1 LNQAPATF
9 AYLALLSWLPIS
21 LIAFVVMRPLKATL
35 FTILGAMLFLPEGV
49 SFKYPYLPYL
59 DKHNIP
65 YLCVLAGALLRCPKR
80 AFKLPTERW
89 FSFLAIVLLAGALA
103 TALTNQDTLRYGR
116 FVVTVLPGLTLKDGF
131 FTGITQ
137 SLQHALPFF
146 LGLALV
152 RTAKDLRDVL
162 ASFVA
167 AALLY
172 VPFALIEIRLSPQFH
187 QWVYGYHQHSFLQT
201 LRWGGYRPMVFMAH
215 GLALARFFVV
225 ATLAALLVA
234 PKRATI
240 LGLPSRIAATVL
252 FITLVLCKS
261 TGAVIYGLVALA
273 VVALGKVR
281 IRHAVAVVLAS
292 VVLIYPALRAA
303 DAIPLDRVLNV
314 AGGVGSD
321 REQSLLF
328 RFHNEDELLVKARQR
343 MVFGWG
349 EYNRSFIFD
358 ERGRPNTIT
367 DGHWIVIVGVLG
379 MVGFVATFGMLLFP
393 IFVARARV
401 RKIADRSDRMLV
413 SGVAVIIGT
422 IAVDLIPNGLW
433 DGYPYFF
440 AGALMGVTR
449 GLVAAAGQ
457 RERREELVRA
467 GEG

>member
-1 LNQAPATF
+1 LNQAPATL

-21 LIAFVVMRPLKATL
+21 LVAFLVMRPLRAAM

-49 SFKYPYLPYL
+49 SFKYPFLPYL

-65 YLCVLAGALLRCPKR
+65 YLCVLAGALFRCPKR
-80 AFKLPTERW
+80 AAKPPTERW
-89 FSFLAIVLLAGALA
+89 FTFLALVLLAGALA
-103 TALTNQDTLRYGR
+103 TALTNRDTLRYGR
-116 FVVTVLPGLTLKDGF
+116 FVVTILPGLTLKDGF

-162 ASFVA
+162 ASFAV

-187 QWVYGYHQHSFLQT
+187 YWVYGYHQHSFLQT

-234 PKRATI
+234 PKRPK
-240 LGLPSRIAATVL
+240 LMGLPTRPAAAAL
-252 FITLVLCKS
+252 FVTLVLCKS
-261 TGAVIYGLVALA
+261 TGAVLYGVVALA
-273 VVALGKVR
+273 VVALGKVKL
-281 IRHAVAVVLAS
+281 RHAAAVVLAT
-292 VVLIYPALRAA
+292 VVLLYPALRAA
-303 DAIPLDRVLNV
+303 DAIPLDRVLDT
-314 AGGVGSD
+314 AGGVASD

-328 RFHNEDELLVKARQR
+328 RFRNENDLLVKARQR

-358 ERGRPNTIT
+358 ERGRPTTIT

-379 MVGFVATFGMLLFP
+379 MVGFTATFGMLLFP
-393 IFVARARV
+393 IFLTRSRM
-401 RKIADRSDRMLV
+401 RKIVDRSDKMLV
-413 SGVAVIIGT
+413 SGVALMIGT

-449 GLVAAAGQ
+449 NLAAGAKQ
-457 RERREELVRA
+457 RARREEMVKA
-467 GEG
+467 EAE

>member
-1 LNQAPATF
+1 LNQAPATL
-9 AYLALLSWLPIS
+9 AYLALLCWLPIS
-21 LIAFVVMRPLKATL
+21 LVAFLVMRPLRAAL

-65 YLCVLAGALLRCPKR
+65 YLCVLIGAVFRCPKR
-80 AFKLPTERW
+80 AIKPPAERW
-89 FSFLAIVLLAGALA
+89 FTFLAFVLLVGALA
-103 TALTNQDTLRYGR
+103 TALTNRDTLRYGR
-116 FVVTVLPGLTLKDGF
+116 AVVTVLPGLTLKDGF

-137 SLQHALPFF
+137 SLLHALPFF

-152 RTAKDLRDVL
+152 RTAKDLRDLL
-162 ASFVA
+162 ASFAVA
-167 AALLY
+167 ALIY

-187 QWVYGYHQHSFLQT
+187 YWVYGFHQHSFLQT

-234 PKRATI
+234 PKRAKL
-240 LGLPSRIAATVL
+240 LGLPTKLAAAVL

-261 TGAVIYGLVALA
+261 TGAVIYGLLAL
-273 VVALGKVR
+273 VIVSLGKVR
-281 IRHAVAVVLAS
+281 LRHAAAVVLAT
-292 VVLIYPALRAA
+292 VVLLYPTLRAA
-303 DAIPLDRVLNV
+303 DAIPLDRVIAGASGV
-314 AGGVGSD
+314 ASD

-328 RFHNEDELLVKARQR
+328 RFRNEDDLLVKARQR

-358 ERGRPNTIT
+358 DRGRPTTIT

-379 MVGFVATFGMLLFP
+379 MVGFAATFGMLLFP

-413 SGVAVIIGT
+413 SGVAVIIAT

-449 GLVAAAGQ
+449 SLVEASRQ
-457 RERREELVRA
+457 RARREELVRA
-467 GEG
+467 G